1 MRDSFKGDI
10 MGCTTTCTI
19 DFIPTSKEELKEKI
33 VDGKFY
39 EVEYENHDYFN
50 GENVVEKAVARAI
63 VNEDGI
69 MFLVKDP
76 YGMEEFIS
84 NVRLVK

>member
-1 MRDSFKGDI
+1 MNSNFK
-10 MGCTTTCTI
+10 
-19 DFIPTSKEELKEKI
+19 PTPIEELKEKV

-39 EVEYENHDYFN
+39 EVEYDNYDYFN
-50 GENVVEKAVARAI
+50 GEDVIEKTLARAI
-63 VNEDGI
+63 VNGDEI

-76 YGMEEFIS
+76 YGMEEYIK